1 MEGRKSMELLRFEGV
16 GFTYPEAE
24 QKALDE
30 LTFSMGEGE
39 FLVVCGA
46 SGCGKTT
53 LLRMAKPQM
62 QPAGKFAGNIYYKN
76 KPLQEFDEQISAFR
90 IGYVQQNPDNQIVT
104 DTVWHELAFGLE
116 NAALPVQTIR
126 RRVSEMASFFG
137 METLFHRKTGELSGG
152 QKQML
157 NLASVMVMNPE
168 LLILDEPTSMLDPLA
183 ASNLLQMVHKINR
196 ELGVAVLLCEHRLE
210 EVFLMADRV
219 LLMENGKKKAL
230 KTPQKLAEMLS
241 FSEGDENFEANTARK
256 GKAVSDK
263 EEHTFRIYEGLPAA
277 VRIFSDL
284 KKRGIYDGSKSLP
297 LTIRDGRL
305 ALVELCAEFINVKR
319 GSVAEFDRQLRKF
332 DIKYDTQLR
341 KPDMKDGGQTEQF
354 GMKDGMQLR
363 QPDTEYNS
371 QPKWMGLTADGGT
384 RKKDK
389 KDTKIVLRAKE
400 VWFRYERSGV
410 DILRSLDL
418 SLYKGEMFALL
429 GGNGAG
435 KSTLLKILT
444 GIIKERRGRV
454 IREKGERIAMLP
466 QSPHV
471 LFQYDTVWEE
481 FLESAGQDVE
491 RAKEMAEFLELSDK
505 ISMHPYDLSGGEMQR
520 AALGKLMLL
529 DAKILLLDEP
539 TKGLDA
545 YLKKKLAGLLK
556 KLTQDGIAILLV
568 THDLEFA
575 AAYADRC
582 GLLFDGQ
589 VISEGEPHAFFAG
602 NRFYTTAANQVAGNE
617 IPEAITCEEVVRAVL
632 SHMEI

>member
-62 QPAGKFAGNIYYKN
+62 QPAGKFDGNIYYKN
-76 KPLQEFDEQISAFR
+76 KPLQEFDEQVSAFH

-137 METLFHRKTGELSGG
+137 METLFHRKTAELSGG

-157 NLASVMVMNPE
+157 NLASVMAMNPE

-219 LLMENGKKKAL
+219 LLMGNGKKKAL
-230 KTPQKLAEMLS
+230 ETPQKLAEMLS
-241 FSEGDENFEANTARK
+241 FSAGDENFGANSARK
-256 GKAVSDK
+256 EKSVSEKDA
-263 EEHTFRIYEGLPAA
+263 HTSRIYEGLPAA
-277 VRIFSDL
+277 VRIFSEL
-284 KKRGIYDGSKSLP
+284 KKRGIYDGNKLMP

-305 ALVELCAEFINVKR
+305 ALAEVCAASGNVKR
-319 GSVAEFDRQLRKF
+319 ESVAESDRQLRKF

-341 KPDMKDGGQTEQF
+341 KPDMKDSGQTEQF
-354 GMKDGMQLR
+354 GTKD
-363 QPDTEYNS
+363 D
-371 QPKWMGLTADGGT
+371 GT
-384 RKKDK
+384 RKKD
-389 KDTKIVLRAKE
+389 TNIVLRAKE
-400 VWFRYERSGV
+400 VWFRYERSGT

-418 SLYKGEMFALL
+418 SLYEGEMFALL

-444 GIIKERRGRV
+444 RIIKERRGKV
-454 IREKGERIAMLP
+454 IRKKGEHIAMLP
-466 QSPHV
+466 QSPQV

-481 FLESAGQDVE
+481 LLESAGQDVE
-491 RAKEMAEFLELSDK
+491 RAKAMAEFLELSDK

-520 AALGKLMLL
+520 AALGKLLLL

-575 AAYADRC
+575 ASYADRC

-602 NRFYTTAANQVAGNE
+602 NRFYTTAANQIAGNE
-617 IPEAITCEEVVRAVL
+617 IPDAITCEEVVDAVGN
-632 SHMEI
+632 SIVKRYCMEN

>member
-1 MEGRKSMELLRFEGV
+1 MELLRFEGV

-137 METLFHRKTGELSGG
+137 METLFHRKTCELSGG

-168 LLILDEPTSMLDPLA
+168 LLLLDEPTSMLDPLA

-241 FSEGDENFEANTARK
+241 FS
-256 GKAVSDK
+256 
-263 EEHTFRIYEGLPAA
+263 
-277 VRIFSDL
+277 
-284 KKRGIYDGSKSLP
+284 
-297 LTIRDGRL
+297 
-305 ALVELCAEFINVKR
+305 
-319 GSVAEFDRQLRKF
+319 
-332 DIKYDTQLR
+332 
-341 KPDMKDGGQTEQF
+341 
-354 GMKDGMQLR
+354 
-363 QPDTEYNS
+363 
-371 QPKWMGLTADGGT
+371 
-384 RKKDK
+384 
-389 KDTKIVLRAKE
+389 
-400 VWFRYERSGV
+400 
-410 DILRSLDL
+410 
-418 SLYKGEMFALL
+418 
-429 GGNGAG
+429 
-435 KSTLLKILT
+435 
-444 GIIKERRGRV
+444 
-454 IREKGERIAMLP
+454 
-466 QSPHV
+466 
-471 LFQYDTVWEE
+471 
-481 FLESAGQDVE
+481 
-491 RAKEMAEFLELSDK
+491 
-505 ISMHPYDLSGGEMQR
+505 
-520 AALGKLMLL
+520 
-529 DAKILLLDEP
+529 
-539 TKGLDA
+539 
-545 YLKKKLAGLLK
+545 
-556 KLTQDGIAILLV
+556 
-568 THDLEFA
+568 
-575 AAYADRC
+575 
-582 GLLFDGQ
+582 
-589 VISEGEPHAFFAG
+589 
-602 NRFYTTAANQVAGNE
+602 
-617 IPEAITCEEVVRAVL
+617 
-632 SHMEI
+632 ME